1 MEPSYEFFCD
11 LTKHGE
17 QETALL
23 KSTYLVKAASDV
35 SMQALGRLVKA
46 AVGLSNRAAVG
57 AAQSSQ
63 PLARMTSGWREY
75 AQQTP

>member
-1 MEPSYEFFCD
+1 MRFFCD
-11 LTKHGE
+11 LTNHGE

-23 KSTYLVKAASDV
+23 KSSYLVKAASDA
-35 SMQALGRLVKA
+35 SLH
-46 AVGLSNRAAVG
+46 VGLYNRAAVG

-75 AQQTP
+75 AQQGP